1 MNRTSRVRLLASL
14 ALLLAPAAQAQQ
26 AQQTRTV
33 ETDQGAVVGREAA
46 VQTFFGIPYAAPPV
60 GDLRWRAP
68 QPPQPWRVPR
78 DAGSFGNVCPQL
90 ALALFPA
97 PGVTP
102 GQLQGD
108 EDCLYLNVYAPR
120 GTAGSGKLPVLVW
133 IHGGSFTNGAG
144 SFYDGSV
151 LAEKYGLMVVT
162 LNYRLGALGFLALP
176 RLDAEAPLGASGNYG
191 LLDQQAALR
200 WVRDN
205 IAAFGGDPANVTVA
219 GESAGA
225 LSVCD
230 QLASPT
236 AAGLFQKAIVQ
247 SGLCTSP
254 GNAVTLAQAGA
265 RNQSYAARLGCSVA
279 DLACLRRVPV
289 SALLATK
296 VPGLR
301 PLSNLVWSPVY
312 GGGALPLT
320 LEDAFGRGRFNRVP
334 VLLGTN
340 HDEGRL
346 FVSVASPGG
355 QPLSAVQYWGGV
367 GLLVGVDSAQRVLAQ
382 YPIRAYGTPAL
393 ALTTLFTD
401 GVFSC
406 PARNVA
412 AALSRFVPVHAYEFD
427 DPQAATGL
435 KVPAGL
441 PGLGSFHG
449 GSLVYAFGTPIP
461 GVADPAMFS
470 PAQRRLSDAFST
482 AWARFAGTG
491 DPNPADGAQNRAPW
505 RPFEAARGNL
515 EVFTP
520 AGSRESVNFSAEHK
534 CAFWSGLKLN

>member
-1 MNRTSRVRLLASL
+1 MNRTARARLLTSL
-14 ALLLAPAAQAQQ
+14 VLLLAPAAL

-33 ETDQGAVVGREAA
+33 QTGGGTVVGRVAA

-68 QPPQPWRVPR
+68 QPALPWRTPR
-78 DAGSFGNVCPQL
+78 GAFTFGNVCPQL
-90 ALALFPA
+90 ALALFPL

-108 EDCLYLNVYAPR
+108 EDCLYLNVYAPK
-120 GTAGSGKLPVLVW
+120 TAAQGSKLPVLVW

-144 SFYDGSV
+144 SDYDGSV
-151 LAEKYGLMVVT
+151 LAEKYGLVVVT

-176 RLDAEAPLGASGNYG
+176 RLDVEAPGGASGNYG

-205 IAAFGGDPANVTVA
+205 VAAFGGDPQSVTLA
-219 GESAGA
+219 GESAGG
-225 LSVCD
+225 LSVCA
-230 QLASPT
+230 QLASPS
-236 AAGLFQKAIVQ
+236 AAGLFQRAIVQ

-254 GNAVTLAQAGA
+254 GNAVTVAAAGA
-265 RNQSYAARLGCSVA
+265 RNQAYAAKLGCSVA
-279 DLACLRRVPV
+279 DLACLRRLPPA
-289 SALLATK
+289 ALLETR

-320 LEDAFGRGRFNRVP
+320 LGDAFNQGRFNRVP
-334 VLLGTN
+334 VLIGTN

-346 FVSVASPGG
+346 FVSVASPDGR
-355 QPLSAVQYWGGV
+355 PLSAVQYWGGV
-367 GLLVGVDSAQRVLAQ
+367 GLLVGVEPAQRVLAQ

-406 PARNVA
+406 PAQRVG
-412 AALSRFVPVHAYEFD
+412 AALSRYVPVYAYEFD
-427 DPQAATGL
+427 DPQAVTQL
-435 KVPAGL
+435 RVPAGL

-449 GSLVYAFGTPIP
+449 SSLVYAFGTKVP

-470 PAQRRLSDAFST
+470 PAQARLSDAFSA
-482 AWARFAGTG
+482 AWATFARTG
-491 DPNPADGAQNRAPW
+491 DPNAAGQAQW
-505 RPFEAARGNL
+505 QPFDPARGNVR
-515 EVFTP
+515 VFTP
-520 AGSRESVNFSAEHK
+520 AGLRESASFSAEHK

>member
-1 MNRTSRVRLLASL
+1 MNQTACARLLTAI

-26 AQQTRTV
+26 TRTV
-33 ETDQGAVVGREAA
+33 RTEGGTVVGREAA
-46 VQTFFGIPYAAPPV
+46 VQTFLGIPYAAPPV

-68 QPPQPWRVPR
+68 QPAQPWRTPK
-78 DAGSFGNVCPQL
+78 DAFTFGNVCPQV
-90 ALALFPA
+90 ALALFPV

-108 EDCLYLNVYAPR
+108 EDCLYLNVYAPK
-120 GTAGSGKLPVLVW
+120 GTAEGSKLPVLVW

-144 SFYDGSV
+144 SDYDGSV
-151 LAEKYGLMVVT
+151 LAEKYGLVVVT

-176 RLDAEAPLGASGNYG
+176 KLDVEAPGGASGNYG

-200 WVRDN
+200 WVQGN
-205 IAAFGGDPANVTVA
+205 IPAFGGDPANVTLA
-219 GESAGA
+219 GESAGG

-230 QLASPT
+230 QLASPA
-236 AAGLFQKAIVQ
+236 AAGLFQRAIIQ

-254 GNAVTLAQAGA
+254 GNAVTVMEAAT
-265 RNQSYAARLGCSVA
+265 RNQSYAAKLGCSVA
-279 DLACLRRVPV
+279 DLACLRRLPPA
-289 SALLATK
+289 ALLETR

-320 LEDAFGRGRFNRVP
+320 LGDAFGQGRFNRVP

-346 FVSVASPGG
+346 FVSVASPNG

-367 GLLVGVDSAQRVLAQ
+367 GLFVGVEPAQRVLAQ

-406 PARNVA
+406 PARDVS
-412 AALSRFVPVHAYEFD
+412 AALSRYAPVYAYEFN
-427 DPQAATGL
+427 DPQAVTGL

-449 GSLVYAFGTPIP
+449 SSLVYAFGTRVP

-470 PAQRRLSDAFST
+470 PAQAQLSDAFSS
-482 AWARFAGTG
+482 AWATFAKVGN
-491 DPNPADGAQNRAPW
+491 PNAAGSPQW
-505 RPFEAARGNL
+505 RPFDPARGNVQ
-515 EVFTP
+515 VFAPT
-520 AGSRESVNFSAEHK
+520 GIQESTNFAAEHK